1 MKNLSISQIATMS
14 LALSLGFA
22 AINPFPIATVAAK
35 PIRVAAAGALASEL
49 QGKPVV
55 VDIYASWCPG
65 CRNIA
70 PTLQG
75 LKTRYQDKANFVV
88 FDVSDKK
95 TTAEA
100 AAMAKK
106 LGLTNF
112 FNANK
117 ASTSTVAIIDPANG
131 KILKQFRNNANA
143 SDYAAIIDAY
153 VAKGA
158 MGNMAH

>member
-1 MKNLSISQIATMS
+1 MKNLSISNVAILS
-14 LALSLGFA
+14 LALSLGVV
-22 AINPFPIATVAAK
+22 AINPFPIAPAAAK
-35 PIRVAAAGALASEL
+35 PIQVAAAVLAPEL

-55 VDIYASWCPG
+55 VDIYASWCGG

-100 AAMAKK
+100 AALAKK
-106 LGLTNF
+106 LGLTSF
-112 FNANK
+112 FMANK
-117 ASTSTVAIIDPANG
+117 AATSTVAIIDPATG
-131 KILKQFRNNANA
+131 KILKKFTNNANA
-143 SDYAAIIDAY
+143 SDYAAVIDAY
-153 VAKGA
+153 VAKA
-158 MGNMAH
+158 SMGNMAH